1 MIVKMKI
8 GLVLE
13 GGASRTYFSCGV
25 MDRMLELE
33 IYADYVIGV
42 SAGISF
48 GVSYTSRQFHRNY
61 NIMTKYQSDKR
72 YMGIRHFLDP
82 KNKSYYNLQFVF
94 DEIPNK
100 LLPFDYNVFDNRTA
114 ECKAVVT
121 RLENGR
127 AEYIEMPRDKEF
139 TVLRASCALPLLFK
153 PIEIDGKLYMDGG
166 VSDSIPFE
174 KAFRDGCD
182 KVIVLLTRPRGYVKG
197 YEKATPIIKTVYRRH
212 KEFLEAFLT
221 RPERYNADI
230 KRLEELEREGK
241 AFVLAPNDT
250 FGVGRTENR
259 PEMLLKIY
267 NDGYERCKEREGE
280 LLEFV
285 MK

>member
-1 MIVKMKI
+1 MKV

-25 MDRMLELE
+25 MDRMLELK
-33 IYADYVIGV
+33 IYADYLIGV

-48 GVSYTSRQFHRNY
+48 GVSYVSRQFRRNY
-61 NIMTKYQSDKR
+61 NIMTKYQHDKR
-72 YMGIRHFLDP
+72 YMGVRHLLDP

-100 LLPFDYNVFDNRTA
+100 LLPFDYSVFDNRTTS
-114 ECKAVVT
+114 CKAVVT
-121 RLENGR
+121 DLESGQ
-127 AEYIEMPRDKEF
+127 AEYFEMPDDKEF
-139 TVLRASCALPLLFK
+139 NVLRASCALPLLFK
-153 PIEIDGKLYMDGG
+153 PIEINGKLYMDGG

-174 KAFRDGCD
+174 KAFSDGCD

-197 YEKATPIIKTVYRRH
+197 REKATSIVKAAYGKH
-212 KEFLEAFLT
+212 KEFMEAFLT

-230 KRLEELEREGK
+230 KRLEQLEAEGR

-259 PEMLLKIY
+259 PEKLIKIY
-267 NDGYERCKEREGE
+267 NEGYERCREREKE
-280 LLEFV
+280 LLNFV
-285 MK
+285 LR

>member
-1 MIVKMKI
+1 MKI

-33 IYADYVIGV
+33 IYTDYLIGV

-48 GVSYTSRQFHRNY
+48 GVSYVSRQFRRNY
-61 NIMTKYQSDKR
+61 NIMTKYQHDKR
-72 YMGIRHFLDP
+72 YMGVRHLLNL

-100 LLPFDYNVFDNRTA
+100 LLPFDYKTFDSRGTS
-114 ECKAVVT
+114 CKAVVT
-121 RLENGR
+121 DLESGQ
-127 AEYIEMPRDKEF
+127 AEYLEMPEDREF
-139 TVLRASCALPLLFK
+139 NVLRASCALPLLFK
-153 PIEIDGKLYMDGG
+153 PIEINGKLYMDGG

-174 KAFRDGCD
+174 KAFSDGCD

-197 YEKATPIIKTVYRRH
+197 REKTTSIVKAAYGKH
-212 KEFLEAFLT
+212 KAFMEAFLT

-230 KRLEELEREGK
+230 KRLEQLETEGR

-250 FGVGRTENR
+250 FGIGRTENR
-259 PEMLLKIY
+259 PERLIKLY
-267 NDGYERCKEREGE
+267 NEGYERCREREEE
-280 LLEFV
+280 LLNF
-285 MK
+285 MLK